1 MPKKRPLEDT
11 PTAELVAYVE
21 RLRVTLA
28 RDPGNKFT
36 AKAIANVTAELEMR
50 KEKS

>member
-11 PTAELVAYVE
+11 PTAELVAYLE
-21 RLRVTLA
+21 RLHATLA

-36 AKAIANVTAELEMR
+36 VKAIANITAELKARE
-50 KEKS
+50 